1 MNTNA
6 FIVLALFVSV
16 QAHAQSAPKDFPP
29 DSTPLVETAIQENF
43 SGKTFTVK
51 PASGPTW
58 KWQFKTDGYFF
69 FNTSDGFSDSGKW
82 NAKENKLCTEG
93 RRMGASCNE
102 IRKKD
107 AILYYKRDNGD
118 IVEMLLQ

>member
-1 MNTNA
+1 MKTLA
-6 FIVLALFVSV
+6 FLALFVST
-16 QAHAQSAPKDFPP
+16 HALSQSGPREFPP
-29 DSTPLVETAIQENF
+29 DSTALAESAIQESF
-43 SGKTFTVK
+43 SGKTYTVK
-51 PASGPTW
+51 PSAGPTW
-58 KWQFKTDGYFF
+58 RWQFRTNGNFF

-82 NAKENKLCTEG
+82 SAKENKLCTEG
-93 RRMGASCNE
+93 RMMGASCNE